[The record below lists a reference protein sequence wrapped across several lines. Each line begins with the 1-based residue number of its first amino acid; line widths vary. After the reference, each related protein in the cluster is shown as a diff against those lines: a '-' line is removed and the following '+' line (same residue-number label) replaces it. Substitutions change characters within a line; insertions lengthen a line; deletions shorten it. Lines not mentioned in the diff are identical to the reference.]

1 MGRSRL
7 QLAVALL
14 ILCASLGLRAQAAA
28 QNPPAKASPSSKI
41 ATITVTGTKKI
52 PADQIDSASGLK
64 PGDVVTA
71 AEIQAAADRL
81 AALGIFSAVNYRY
94 SAKGEEIA
102 LEFQVTEAPT
112 YPLTFDNFPWF
123 TDAEIGDSIRSTVG
137 LFTGES
143 PSDGV
148 MVDQIAG
155 VLEKMLAARNIKGS
169 VAHQLLQQAT
179 GDGMTMQFSLEN
191 SPLRVQSVQFGDALA
206 TDSERLKDRLGDL
219 KGQPYSR
226 FAIELFENEQIR
238 PVYSS
243 KGFLRAQIGPAVAH
257 LSSEAGN
264 PPGAAVDVQ
273 IPITPG
279 AVYTWKGVSWQGN
292 TAFPS
297 PTLDATMQMKAGD
310 VADGLKIER
319 DWQNIET
326 GYARRGYLDMK
337 LKPQAQFDDDAHQV
351 SYQANIVEGA
361 QYRMGEM
368 VITGLSLEAEK
379 RLRSDWL
386 IASGQVF
393 DDAYFENL
401 AKELAKPS
409 ESIFGELPVHY
420 ESFGHW
426 LRPNADKHTVD
437 VLLDFK

>member
-1 MGRSRL
+1 
-7 QLAVALL
+7 
-14 ILCASLGLRAQAAA
+14 
-28 QNPPAKASPSSKI
+28 
-41 ATITVTGTKKI
+41 
-52 PADQIDSASGLK
+52 
-64 PGDVVTA
+64 
-71 AEIQAAADRL
+71 
-81 AALGIFSAVNYRY
+81 
-94 SAKGEEIA
+94 
-102 LEFQVTEAPT
+102 
-112 YPLTFDNFPWF
+112 
-123 TDAEIGDSIRSTVG
+123 
-137 LFTGES
+137 
-143 PSDGV
+143 

-155 VLEKMLAARNIKGS
+155 VLEKMLASRNIKGS

-297 PTLDATMQMKAGD
+297 PMLDATMQMKAGD
-310 VADGLKIER
+310 VADGMKIER

-337 LKPQAQFDDDAHQV
+337 LKPQAQFDDAAHQV
-351 SYQANIVEGA
+351 SYRQTSWRGRSTAWVRWSSRDSRWKQKSA
-361 QYRMGEM
+361 CAA
-368 VITGLSLEAEK
+368 TGSSRPAKFLTMPIMKTSRRSLQNRA
-379 RLRSDWL
+379 RVFS
-386 IASGQVF
+386 ASC
-393 DDAYFENL
+393 
-401 AKELAKPS
+401 PC
-409 ESIFGELPVHY
+409 IMRT
-420 ESFGHW
+420 FGHW